1 MKIKTRDLTKITLDW
16 AVAKCNN
23 AHGDWVDPAHFKS
36 THAMGM
42 FNHSSSAKQCQP
54 IVERERISCQNKH
67 DGWWLACIYDIN
79 DDPQHYQ
86 LSHSKMEAEMRC
98 YVASQLGESVEV
110 PDLLAMP
117 SKDMGADGSQT
128 VTAGAVAGV
137 ERDLSETVR
146 EQAAEIARL
155 RAVVQ
160 EVNNWVVCSAIATP
174 EDMAGNFER
183 IEEITRPD
191 YAGDDSELLFEV
203 IGFGFDGGTDETD
216 DRVLWVTAPSIE
228 VVETAVAG
236 FGARVSHLGHVPDE
250 VGMDEVD
257 FRLPKDTA
265 ELQAKCQHF
274 QTCDADERLRRI
286 QNLPNLQKS
295 AGATYTFL
303 QVANKAISDAIA
315 VGGKVDW
322 HQVESDTINV
332 SVLQN
337 GQRPADVQATLLHHS
352 PGAVG
357 VGCRDGSIAGRIAAA
372 EESLRN
378 SSTVPSPSEPTI

>member
-42 FNHSSSAKQCQP
+42 FNHSSSADQCQP

-79 DDPQHYQ
+79 DDPLHYQ

-117 SKDMGADGSQT
+117 SQDMGADGSQT

-146 EQAAEIARL
+146 EQAAEIDRL
-155 RAVVQ
+155 RAVVN
-160 EVNNWVVCSAIATP
+160 EVNSWIVCAAIATP
-174 EDMAGNFER
+174 DDMAGNFVR
-183 IEEITRPD
+183 IEQITNPD
-191 YAGDDSELLFEV
+191 YKGGGPDSLFEV
-203 IGFGFDGGTDETD
+203 TAFGFDGATDETD

-228 VVETAVAG
+228 EVQAAIEG
-236 FGARVSHLGHVPDE
+236 LGAKVIHLGYDPDQDE
-250 VGMDEVD
+250 MDEVD
-257 FRLPKDTA
+257 FSLPEDTA
-265 ELQAKCQHF
+265 ALQEKCGHF
-274 QTCDADERLRRI
+274 QTCDGDERIRRI
-286 QNLPNLQKS
+286 QDLVLLQNS
-295 AGATYTFL
+295 AGAAFTFL
-303 QVANKAISDAIA
+303 QEANKAMAAAAA
-315 VGGKVDW
+315 VKGKVDW
-322 HQVESDTINV
+322 HKVESDTIQV
-332 SVLQN
+332 SVVQN
-337 GQRPADVQATLLHHS
+337 GQRPADVEAALLRHS
-352 PGAVG
+352 PGAIG
-357 VGCRDGSIAGRIAAA
+357 VGRRGSISERIGAA
-372 EESLRN
+372 EESLRQG
-378 SSTVPSPSEPTI
+378 SLVRDPSEPSL